1 MMPHLAPH
9 SRHTRRTISA
19 GVSVKAPGFPPVR
32 MALVSLPAPP
42 RSLGL
47 NAWKL
52 VMTILAAGTCLAG
65 QTVMAQGLTSSNT
78 HKSSWAHVVT
88 YHCHLTILG
97 KNGGWMLYKRLYRP
111 AKQV

>member
-1 MMPHLAPH
+1 MPHLAPH

-52 VMTILAAGTCLAG
+52 VMTILAAAG
-65 QTVMAQGLTSSNT
+65 PPPLRRHHVEGLVEVGGVARQQHAQPVADG
-78 HKSSWAHVVT
+78 
-88 YHCHLTILG
+88 
-97 KNGGWMLYKRLYRP
+97 
-111 AKQV
+111 